1 MTTTTIQ
8 TGATNAQLWPILA
21 AVLAPLI
28 LGAAVALA
36 ALTAP
41 APTPVP
47 TPMTNQ
53 ANSDDPT
60 PLSGVLE
67 FAD

>member
-1 MTTTTIQ
+1 MTTITFPTT
-8 TGATNAQLWPILA
+8 TNVSPQILLILA

-28 LGAAVALA
+28 LGLVVAFGA
-36 ALTAP
+36 MTAP
-41 APTPVP
+41 APMTEPLP
-47 TPMTNQ
+47 TNQ
-53 ANSDDPT
+53 NNSDDPT